1 MCDNV
6 WVMMSYDAR
15 GNEARH
21 SRPDPPVRGWSLV
34 CLSRQVL
41 ISLWWGRTKQWSHI
55 SHCQRLMGT
64 VWHEAGSQ
72 SQPGKWSH
80 WPIRGQQLLDVTWH
94 ICTRCEEIL
103 MSWGVTTGLCFHCN
117 PSLPRIINILTVTKP
132 WISNGQLSYQD
143 FLLS

>member
-1 MCDNV
+1 MGHLAWHLWILKLKQRDRWCDVMCDNV
-6 WVMMSYDAR
+6 WVVMSYDAR

-21 SRPDPPVRGWSLV
+21 SPAWPTCPRLVSSLS
-34 CLSRQVL
+34 LSRQVL

-55 SHCQRLMGT
+55 SHHHCQRLMGT

-72 SQPGKWSH
+72 SQLGKWSH

-117 PSLPRIINILTVTKP
+117 PSLLT
-132 WISNGQLSYQD
+132 
-143 FLLS
+143 